1 MMKKKKEEDE
11 TFSKWLAT
19 IKESDNL
26 KYLENQE
33 FYKAIKQGLIDGKK
47 DGPEPIAPTISET
60 DCGIGKIY
68 DGMSEEEILEE
79 VVFELFHAEKNKDH
93 SDRLSVYMAGAPE
106 EDIATRLKEFFR
118 LLQIKRCQNIVDS
131 QREFFNSLENKVAA
145 TAAAKERRE
154 QEMKDYPK
162 GGTATQRENIKAS
175 GNIEYLDNPVFYEA
189 IEKGVIQGYM
199 YTGKEPPEYMN
210 EDVVIAI
217 LVAGDMGT
225 DESKHLSKRMAG
237 VPEEEKPEILTEFFK
252 MIQIGLLEEETQ
264 ADLGG
269 GGLAFQKMRK
279 RSRKRK
285 SKRRKSKRKK
295 RRKSK
300 TRRRRR

>member
-1 MMKKKKEEDE
+1 MDLPAMMKKKKEEDE

-106 EDIATRLKEFFR
+106 EDIATRLKEFF
-118 LLQIKRCQNIVDS
+118 
-131 QREFFNSLENKVAA
+131 
-145 TAAAKERRE
+145 
-154 QEMKDYPK
+154 
-162 GGTATQRENIKAS
+162 
-175 GNIEYLDNPVFYEA
+175 
-189 IEKGVIQGYM
+189 
-199 YTGKEPPEYMN
+199 
-210 EDVVIAI
+210 
-217 LVAGDMGT
+217 
-225 DESKHLSKRMAG
+225 
-237 VPEEEKPEILTEFFK
+237 
-252 MIQIGLLEEETQ
+252 
-264 ADLGG
+264 
-269 GGLAFQKMRK
+269 
-279 RSRKRK
+279 
-285 SKRRKSKRKK
+285 
-295 RRKSK
+295 
-300 TRRRRR
+300 